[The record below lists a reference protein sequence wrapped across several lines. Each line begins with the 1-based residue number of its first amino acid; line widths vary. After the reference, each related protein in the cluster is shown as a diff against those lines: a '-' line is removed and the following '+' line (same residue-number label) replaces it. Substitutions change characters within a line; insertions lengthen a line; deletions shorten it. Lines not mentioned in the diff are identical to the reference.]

1 MVVPGQHADAS
12 GSEITGSGAV
22 SRDEAQAAFSV
33 VQGAFSE
40 MTSEHEKIKSG
51 LQPLAS
57 HVGAMHAEQAGELAN
72 VVHGA
77 QEALQR
83 SSLIKTELESRLQTS
98 EIQQAHAKEVAEL
111 AQRRSEEAL
120 LQSEGTKQEH
130 EFAMAHLEQKMH
142 LAATKAKFQADRAA
156 EQASQA
162 AQEARQ
168 TASVVPQHSKQLQ
181 KLHAELEQMWLWAV
195 EQ

>member
-1 MVVPGQHADAS
+1 MSTTGHIYDDANMGSSQGSVEGPQGTGGRPITPVDLRLHVAAASGTVDPLTAALTAGSTQRSFSPVGTTVVVPGQHADAS
-12 GSEITGSGAV
+12 GSEITVSGAV

-51 LQPLAS
+51 LQALAS

-77 QEALQR
+77 QEALQH

-111 AQRRSEEAL
+111 ARRRSEEAL
-120 LQSEGTKQEH
+120 LQSEGTK
-130 EFAMAHLEQKMH
+130 
-142 LAATKAKFQADRAA
+142 
-156 EQASQA
+156 
-162 AQEARQ
+162 
-168 TASVVPQHSKQLQ
+168 
-181 KLHAELEQMWLWAV
+181 
-195 EQ
+195 